1 MLITFFFFFFY
12 KPTEEIPDA
21 TRSHSNEH
29 FVKL

>member
-1 MLITFFFFFFY
+1 MLITFFFFY